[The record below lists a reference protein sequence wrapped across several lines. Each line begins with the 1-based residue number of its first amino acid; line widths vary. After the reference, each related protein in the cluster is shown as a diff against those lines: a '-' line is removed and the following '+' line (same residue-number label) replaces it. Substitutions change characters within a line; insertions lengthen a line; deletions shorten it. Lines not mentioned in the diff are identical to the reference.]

1 MNPELSPRLAFREGV
16 QVLPEGSVT
25 HVRHAMATFR
35 LRGVP
40 PALRAAL
47 QRLAVERVTC
57 DPELDRLCARL
68 SPLVTSFLVDAEDRP
83 VLSVERLTRTATFAP
98 APLAAGTRVRLSRFA
113 MSRAHQG
120 DLVLESPLSMVRL
133 RWHSDEGWRFM
144 AGLSAGRAASGLTDA
159 FLHAAGLLELDTGSG
174 FHEPDVLR
182 QWEFHDLLF
191 HSRSRLGRH
200 GEPFGATYP
209 FRGEIPPRPAVR
221 RPPAGRVVG
230 LPAPDLDAV
239 SERDPA
245 FTDVLEQRRSIRE
258 YGQRP
263 LRADQVAEFLWRV
276 GRVRSLTDAEG
287 LPYQASSRPYPS
299 GGACYDLELYPLVDR
314 CDGLAPGIYHYDPLG
329 HRLTGV
335 EARPADLARILG
347 DARSAAG
354 LARSPDVMFVI
365 TSRFQRLSWK
375 YRGLAYAATLKNVGV
390 LYQTMYLVATAMG
403 LAPCA
408 LGSGDSDL
416 SARVLG
422 LDRLE
427 ESAVGEFMLG
437 SRPS

>member
-1 MNPELSPRLAFREGV
+1 MTPDLSPRIAFREGV
-16 QVLPEGSVT
+16 EVLPEDSFM
-25 HVRHAMATFR
+25 HVRHAMAAFR

-40 PALRAAL
+40 PRL
-47 QRLAVERVTC
+47 QATLHRLVGERVTC
-57 DPELDRLCARL
+57 DPELEWLCAQL

-83 VLSVERLTRTATFAP
+83 VLSIERLTRTARFAP
-98 APLAAGTRVRLSRFA
+98 APLPAGTRVRLSRFA
-113 MSRAHQG
+113 MSRLHQG
-120 DLVLESPLSMVRL
+120 DLVLESPLSMLRV
-133 RWHSDEGWRFM
+133 RWHSDEAWRFM
-144 AGLSAGRAASGLTDA
+144 VGLSAGRAASGVTDA
-159 FLHAAGLLELDTGSG
+159 FIHAAGLLEVDIGSG
-174 FHEPDVLR
+174 FHESDVLR

-209 FRGEIPPRPAVR
+209 FKGEIPPRPAMKQ
-221 RPPAGRVVG
+221 PPAGPVVE
-230 LPAPDLDAV
+230 LPEPDLDAV
-239 SERDPA
+239 SEHDPA
-245 FTDVLEQRRSIRE
+245 FTAVLEQRRSIRE

-263 LRADQVAEFLWRV
+263 LRVDQVAEFLYRV
-276 GRVRSLTDAEG
+276 ARVRSLSKVEG

-299 GGACYDLELYPLVDR
+299 GGAAYDLELYLLVER
-314 CDGLAPGIYHYDPLG
+314 CDGLARGIYHYDPLD
-329 HRLTGV
+329 HRLTGI

-347 DARSAAG
+347 NARSAAG

-365 TSRFQRLSWK
+365 TSRFQRLAWK

-422 LDRLE
+422 LDYLE

>member
-1 MNPELSPRLAFREGV
+1 MTPDLSPRIAFREGV
-16 QVLPEGSVT
+16 EVLPEDSFMD
-25 HVRHAMATFR
+25 VRHAMAAFR

-40 PALRAAL
+40 PRL
-47 QRLAVERVTC
+47 QAMLHRLVGERVTC
-57 DPELDRLCARL
+57 DPELERLCAQL

-83 VLSVERLTRTATFAP
+83 VLSIERLTRTATFAP
-98 APLAAGTRVRLSRFA
+98 VPLPAGTRVRLSRFA
-113 MSRAHQG
+113 MSHLHQG
-120 DLVLESPLSMVRL
+120 DLVLESPLSMLRV
-133 RWHSDEGWRFM
+133 RWHSDEAWRFM
-144 AGLSAGRAASGLTDA
+144 AGLSAGRAASGATDA
-159 FLHAAGLLELDTGSG
+159 FIHAAGLLEVDTGSG
-174 FHEPDVLR
+174 FHESDVLR

-209 FRGEIPPRPAVR
+209 FKGEIPPRPAMKQ
-221 RPPAGRVVG
+221 PPAGPVVE

-239 SERDPA
+239 SEHDPA
-245 FTDVLEQRRSIRE
+245 FTAVLEQRRSIRE
-258 YGQRP
+258 YGQWP
-263 LRADQVAEFLWRV
+263 LRVDQVAEFLYRV
-276 GRVRSLTDAEG
+276 ARVRSLTTVEG

-299 GGACYDLELYPLVDR
+299 GGAAYDLELYLLVER
-314 CDGLAPGIYHYDPLG
+314 CDGLARGIYHYDPLD

-347 DARSAAG
+347 NARSAAG

-365 TSRFQRLSWK
+365 TSRFQRLAWK

-422 LDRLE
+422 LDYLE